1 MHCHLHAHTIILL
14 MTFPLWIPFKNEWW
28 TFFAL
33 MALIIG
39 CIFGSEIALRKSYLS
54 AEYNRRL
61 IHFIV
66 GIMITTS
73 PMVFDSYL
81 PPSFLAFI
89 FIVINYLAFDNQKFK
104 GIHSQSR
111 VTFGTIYFPIAYL
124 LIVLGFWDYPELIII
139 SLSLLAF
146 CDPFAAHIGES
157 TKSPIK
163 FKIWEDHKSLQGT
176 VAFFISAL
184 VLIYSFSQW
193 FFNYPISLIFLF
205 SLFTATGATIA
216 EITSNRGSDNL
227 SIPIVSM
234 LFMVGFINYLSES
247 NNNIVDIVFSMTS
260 LMVLVIFCLF
270 TFSYWLK
277 SLNKSGFC
285 GALIMAI
292 VILLLG
298 SLIHLI
304 SLAIFFILSSIIS
317 KVFKSKS
324 FYRSKGSRRDII
336 QVYAN
341 GGVATFI
348 CIIDFLYPNPYNIY
362 LFLASVAGAM
372 SDTWGT
378 EFGKLSK
385 IKPISIISF
394 RPISHGISGG
404 ITRVGTLGSLLGSCI
419 IGFTTWYLMP
429 VGGIIIYCIILS
441 GFLGAIIDS
450 IFGATYQARYETQN
464 GDIVE
469 KYREG
474 SILISGKSWINNDI
488 VNLINTMAAPI
499 LMYFF
504 LLIIR

>member
-14 MTFPLWIPFKNEWW
+14 MTFPLWIPFENEWW

-89 FIVINYLAFDNQKFK
+89 FIVINYLAFNNQKFK

-157 TKSPIK
+157 TKSPTK
-163 FKIWEDHKSLQGT
+163 FKIWEDYKSIQGT

-184 VLIYSFSQW
+184 VLIYSFSQY
-193 FFNYPISLIFLF
+193 FFSYPISLIFLF

-234 LFMVGFINYLSES
+234 LFMVGFINNLSES
-247 NNNIVDIVFSMTS
+247 NNNIVDILFSMTS
-260 LMVLVIFCLF
+260 LMVLLIFCLF

-419 IGFTTWYLMP
+419 IGFTAWYLMP
-429 VGGIIIYCIILS
+429 IGGIIIYCIILS